1 MATLSLRTLTKH
13 MRQIDICMMVTI
25 SKRGSLNSRPM
36 SNNKDVNYKGDSWF
50 FTYEKTRKIKDLEEN
65 PNVSL
70 NFEGDKDLFISITGK
85 GKIIRDKEIFEKHW
99 VDSLSQW
106 FPHGVDTKGM
116 VLIHVKGL
124 KLEYWQREK
133 EGKIKIERN

>member
-1 MATLSLRTLTKH
+1 MATLSLSTLTKH

-50 FTYEKTRKIKDLEEN
+50 FTYEKTRKVKDLQEN

-70 NFEGDKDLFISITGK
+70 NFEGDKDLFISIAGK
-85 GKIIRDKEIFEKHW
+85 AKIIRNKEIFEKHW
-99 VDSLSQW
+99 VDSLNQW
-106 FPHGVDTKGM
+106 FPDGVDTKGM
-116 VLIHVKGL
+116 VLIQVKGI
-124 KLEYWQREK
+124 KFEYWQRDK

>member
-1 MATLSLRTLTKH
+1 MATLSLSTLTKH

-50 FTYEKTRKIKDLEEN
+50 FTYEKTRKVKDLQEN

-70 NFEGDKDLFISITGK
+70 NFEGDKDLFISIAGK
-85 GKIIRDKEIFEKHW
+85 AKIIRNKEIFEKHW
-99 VDSLSQW
+99 VDSLNQW
-106 FPHGVDTKGM
+106 FPDGVDTKGM
-116 VLIHVKGL
+116 VLIQVKGI
-124 KLEYWQREK
+124 KLEYWQRDK